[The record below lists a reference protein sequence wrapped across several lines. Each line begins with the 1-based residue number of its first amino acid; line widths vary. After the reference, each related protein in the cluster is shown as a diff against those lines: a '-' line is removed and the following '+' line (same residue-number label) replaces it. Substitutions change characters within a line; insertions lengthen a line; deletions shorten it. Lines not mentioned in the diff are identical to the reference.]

1 MGQLF
6 LDYMKEIT
14 KKEKLLRTLEAE
26 QAKDRNQNRQT
37 YATMI
42 RERLEKEKAI
52 KASRAAEDNI
62 KILEDKYSL
71 QWAWYDN

>member
-71 QWAWYDN
+71 Q